1 MGMDSVSKR
10 YHTLLEISEAIAAH
24 HHFSDFFQSLK
35 SSLGR
40 IIRFDSLG
48 ISLYDAEQRTS
59 RLYMLEPDMPGEF
72 PIGRIFRADETPN
85 AWALETLQPYYA
97 PDVEQDVR
105 FPDLSRSM
113 RRQGIG
119 SCCVLPLYTARRRLG
134 VLFFG
139 ASGKNAYPGEDIE
152 FMQDA
157 ARQIAVALENLLNHE
172 AAAAMQLEL
181 ASERDHLELL
191 LDVSHAVAAELEIR
205 KLFVSI
211 STCLRKLLKAE
222 FASLTLID
230 EDTGLL
236 RRLSLDFPG
245 SRGVFEENVLLPR
258 EGTPAGEAL
267 SKRAPVL
274 WLREKLESVKQP
286 WAGALLRE
294 GLVEFCAA
302 PLISRRRELGT
313 LNLLSRREGG
323 FSESRI
329 RLLQEVAAHFAIALD
344 NALAYRRIEELNQ
357 KLAKENLYLADEIRS
372 NYFFEE
378 IIGESKSLQNVLKQ
392 VDLVAPSD
400 STVLICGETG
410 TGKEQIARAIHNLSV
425 RRLSTF
431 VKLNCAAIPTGLIES
446 EMFGHE
452 KGAFTGAIAQRIG
465 RFELAH
471 RGTLFLDEI
480 GDIPLDLQSK
490 LLRVLQ
496 EQEFERL
503 GSASTIRVDVRLVAA
518 TNRNLPEMV
527 EKGAFRNDLFY
538 RLNVFPIVLP
548 PLRQRNEDIP
558 LLVRYFAQQVARRM
572 GKKIRTIPAET
583 MEKLVRYPWPGN
595 VRELQNLIERA
606 VILSP
611 GDVLQVPITELK
623 TPSGPTVHP
632 AQTLEQAERLHILDA
647 LRETN
652 WVVGGPHGA
661 AARLGMK
668 RSTLQSRMQKLG
680 IRKT

>member
-1 MGMDSVSKR
+1 MSMDNVSKR

-24 HHFSDFFQSLK
+24 YQFSDFFQSLK

-40 IIRFDSLG
+40 IIRFDSFG
-48 ISLYDAEQRTS
+48 ISLYDPEQQTS
-59 RLYMLEPDMPGEF
+59 RLYMLEPDMPEEF
-72 PIGRIFRADETPN
+72 PVGRIFRADETPN
-85 AWALETLQPYYA
+85 ASVLQTLQPYYA
-97 PDVEQDVR
+97 PDVEQDHR
-105 FPDLSRSM
+105 FPEVSGSM
-113 RRQGIG
+113 RRQGIR
-119 SCCVLPLYTARRRLG
+119 SCCVLPLHTARRRLG

-139 ASGKNAYPGEDIE
+139 AAVKNAYPSGDIE

-157 ARQIAVALENLLNHE
+157 ARQIGVALENLLNHE
-172 AAAAMQLEL
+172 AAAAMQAEL
-181 ASERDHLELL
+181 ANERDHLQLL
-191 LDVSHAVAAELEIR
+191 LDVSDAVAAELDIR

-267 SKRAPVL
+267 SKRAPAL
-274 WLREKLESVKQP
+274 WLREKMESVNQP
-286 WAGALLRE
+286 WARNLLRE

-302 PLISRRRELGT
+302 PLISRQRELGT
-313 LNLLSRREGG
+313 LNLLSRREGA
-323 FSESRI
+323 FSESHI
-329 RLLQEVAAHFAIALD
+329 KLLLEVAAHFAIALD
-344 NALAYRRIEELNQ
+344 NALAYRRIGELNQ
-357 KLAKENLYLADEIRS
+357 KLAKENLYLTDEIRS
-372 NYFFEE
+372 NYLFEE
-378 IIGESKSLQNVLKQ
+378 IIGESKSLQKALKQ

-410 TGKEQIARAIHNLSV
+410 TGKEQIARAIHNLSE

-431 VKLNCAAIPTGLIES
+431 VKLNCAAIPTGLLES

-452 KGAFTGAIAQRIG
+452 KGAFTGAIARRIG

-480 GDIPLDLQSK
+480 GDIPLELQSK

-503 GSASTIRVDVRLVAA
+503 GSGSTIRVDVRLVAA

-527 EKGAFRNDLFY
+527 EKGEFRNDLFY

-548 PLRQRNEDIP
+548 PLRQRSDDIP

-583 MEKLVRYPWPGN
+583 MDKLVRYPWPGN

-623 TPSGPTVHP
+623 IPSTPAGYP

-652 WVVGGPHGA
+652 WVVSGPRGA
-661 AARLGMK
+661 AARLGLK
-668 RSTLQSRMQKLG
+668 RSTLQSRMKKLG
-680 IRKT
+680 IRKA